1 MPAVICVLFLS
12 CQMAAAQNREPLLM
26 LETGGHLAPVW
37 SLAFTPDGR
46 QLISAGDDKV
56 IRVWSLQKA
65 KTTRVIRANAGPGN
79 NGKIYALALSSDGRW
94 LAVGGSLGPVEH
106 DRPPEQM
113 SRHKIRL
120 YDFATGGLVAL
131 LLGHKDVV
139 RGLSFSPDS
148 SKLISAGYDNRAII
162 WDMETHA
169 VTRRLSFVPDNARLT
184 SIDYGN
190 DAGRANLESS
200 TMIQRLEGEH
210 TDRVSAAAFS
220 HDGQHA
226 VTASWDGSVRLWQ
239 VDTGKSLAVME
250 HDSAVRA
257 LAVSPVDSTIAAGSV
272 DGKVRLWRPLAPD
285 KTPNELADQGGAIAS
300 LNFSRNGQFLISS
313 CYWNCQ
319 GPPVR
324 VWAMPSLQ
332 EQSDYSEQDYVGVA
346 ILSPDGSLAGAAG
359 GDGSTIHVWET
370 RKGKSRSIL
379 TGENQVVWS
388 VGFSKDGKRIAWGN
402 RHPCP
407 DTASQPCPNAIGR
420 LEYELPLPAGQRK
433 LGAPRV
439 LNELA
444 AQNFIRANVK
454 SSEWA
459 LRLRDVTSRSVDFG
473 HAKHKVLQILQD
485 GKLFGS
491 ARRGEKPLFDGNR
504 HTAFTFST
512 DGKIIISG
520 GSYGVLTALDQR
532 GNRIGS
538 FDGHE
543 SDIWALSVSPD
554 GRFLASA
561 SNDQTVRLW
570 NLNTRELVVNIFQGR
585 NGEWVIWTPQGY
597 YTCSPGADR
606 FIGWQFNRGPGEAPD
621 YVRANELRK
630 HLNRPDIVEDA
641 IRLASAEAAI
651 KNAHGTRL
659 RLADLR
665 SQPLP
670 SVKIVSPA
678 MGARVSGGRTSITVA
693 AAEIHDPIK
702 RFVVR
707 VNGIQIAEQTART
720 AASKYNFSVPLARGE
735 NRIVVIAENDIG
747 QTEATLNIVH
757 VGVGD
762 LDKRGTLFILAIG
775 VDRYPEL
782 GKACDPKSNNSCD
795 LRFAGADAKAFA
807 KAAHTQLGPQHRKSD
822 ILLLTND
829 PKNSAPT
836 TANIRRYLSDIRNRA
851 MPEDTVIVF
860 IAGHGVN
867 DRADYLFLPTDAK
880 FEGRGWAGDRILP
893 WVELERIIH
902 STRGRR
908 YLFVDTCHSAN
919 AYHAKLGNAAFYAD
933 IVTFASAGV
942 DEQALELP
950 QLQHGLF
957 TYAVL
962 DGLGGHADRN
972 GDELIRVSEL
982 GQYLTERTKTLIN
995 EHYPEFK
1002 GILPVPETY
1011 RGRDAADHVLAHL

>member
-1 MPAVICVLFLS
+1 
-12 CQMAAAQNREPLLM
+12 M
-26 LETGGHLAPVW
+26 LKTAGHLAPVW
-37 SLAFTPDGR
+37 SLAFTPDGEE
-46 QLISAGDDKV
+46 LVSAGDDKV
-56 IRVWSLQKA
+56 VRVWSLQKA
-65 KTTRVIRANAGPGN
+65 KTVRLIRAEAGPAN
-79 NGKIYALALSSDGRW
+79 HGKIYALALSPNGHW
-94 LAVGGSLGPVEH
+94 LAVGGSLGPVESA
-106 DRPPEQM
+106 RPPEQM
-113 SRHKIRL
+113 ERHKIRL
-120 YDFATGGLVAL
+120 YDFTTGKLVAL
-131 LLGHKDVV
+131 LLGHKNVV

-148 SKLISAGYDNRAII
+148 SKLISAGYDKRAII
-162 WDMETHA
+162 WDVETHT
-169 VTRRLSFVPDNARLT
+169 VMRRISFLPGDANLT
-184 SIDYGN
+184 SPGKARDSNVG
-190 DAGRANLESS
+190 DLDSHAVL
-200 TMIQRLEGEH
+200 QRLEGEH
-210 TDRVSAAAFS
+210 KDRVSAAAFS

-239 VDTGKSLAVME
+239 VDTGRPVAILE
-250 HDSAVRA
+250 HDRAVRA
-257 LAVSPVDSTIAAGSV
+257 LAVSPVDSTIAVGSA
-272 DGKVRLWRPLAPD
+272 DGKVRLWRPLGPD
-285 KTPNELADQGGAIAS
+285 KRPKELANQAGAIAS
-300 LNFSRNGQFLISS
+300 LSFSRNGKQLISS

-319 GPPVR
+319 GAPVR
-324 VWAMPSLQ
+324 VWAMPSRH
-332 EQSDYSEQDYVGVA
+332 EQSDYSEQNYVGA
-346 ILSPDGSLAGAAG
+346 TALGPNASLAATTG
-359 GDGSTIHVWET
+359 GDGSIIHVWDTQTGKT
-370 RKGKSRSIL
+370 RLIL
-379 TGENQVVWS
+379 KGENQAVWS
-388 VGFSKDGKRIAWGN
+388 VGFSRDSARIAWGHQE
-402 RHPCP
+402 RCP
-407 DTASQPCPNAIGR
+407 PASQPCPNAIGE
-420 LEYELPLPAGQRK
+420 LEYQLPLPTAQRRLGVPRK
-433 LGAPRV
+433 LNKLSAV
-439 LNELA
+439 
-444 AQNFIRANVK
+444 NFIRATVTHGK
-454 SSEWA
+454 WS
-459 LRLRDVTSRSVDFG
+459 LRPKAVGGQFLDYG
-473 HAKHKVLQILQD
+473 HEKHKVLQILQD
-485 GKLFGS
+485 GTLFGS
-491 ARRGEKPLFDGNR
+491 ARRGEDPLADGNR
-504 HTAFTFST
+504 HSAFTFST
-512 DGKIIISG
+512 DGKTIISG
-520 GSYGVLTALDQR
+520 GSYGVLTALDLH
-532 GNRIGS
+532 GNRVGS

-554 GRFLASA
+554 GTFLASA
-561 SNDQTVRLW
+561 SNDHTVRLW
-570 NLNTRELVVNIFQGR
+570 NLKTRELIVNIFHSR

-606 FIGWQFNRGPGEAPD
+606 FVGWQFNRGAGAVPD
-621 YVRANELRK
+621 YIGANDLRK
-630 HLNRPDIVEDA
+630 HLHRPDIVEDA

-693 AAEIHDPIK
+693 ATEIHDPIK
-702 RFVVR
+702 RFVIR

-720 AASKYNFSVPLARGE
+720 AASKHNFSVPLARGE

-747 QTEATLNIVH
+747 QTEATLNVVH

-775 VDRYPEL
+775 VDRYPGL
-782 GKACDPKSNNSCD
+782 GKACDPKRNNSCD

-933 IVTFASAGV
+933 IVAFASAGV
-942 DEQALELP
+942 DEQALELT

-1002 GILPVPETY
+1002 GQLPVPETY